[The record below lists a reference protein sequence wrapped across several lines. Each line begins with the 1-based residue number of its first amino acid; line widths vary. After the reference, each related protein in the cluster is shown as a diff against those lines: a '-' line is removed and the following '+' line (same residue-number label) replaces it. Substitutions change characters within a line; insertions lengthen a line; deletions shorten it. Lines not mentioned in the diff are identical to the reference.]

1 MHRRISNTKQFL
13 CSLLRSLTQCIV
25 FWLLHPLMISLP
37 HLEPCVKIRGKREVG
52 RLLVW
57 LTIIGVWGIDRYIKF
72 LVQTNLIPGETLKVI
87 PKVFH
92 LTYVLNPG
100 AAFGLMAGQTWIF
113 IVTAVLVIGGII
125 YGQFRIPR
133 KEKITRLALGIIG
146 GGALGNL
153 YDRLV
158 IGRVVDYLDF
168 QIWSYVFNFADSM
181 IVIGVGLLMLAI
193 YRDEKKATSKS
204 EFDVSDK

>member
-1 MHRRISNTKQFL
+1 M
-13 CSLLRSLTQCIV
+13 
-25 FWLLHPLMISLP
+25 
-37 HLEPCVKIRGKREVG
+37 
-52 RLLVW
+52 LVW
-57 LTIIGVWGIDRYIKF
+57 LTMIGVWIIDRF
-72 LVQTNLIPGETLKVI
+72 LKVLIQTNFIPGETLIVI

-92 LTYVLNPG
+92 LTFVLNPG

-113 IVTAVLVIGGII
+113 VVTALLVIGGVL

-133 KEKITRLALGIIG
+133 REMFIRLAIGMIG

-168 QIWSYVFNFADSM
+168 QIWPYVFNFADSM
-181 IVIGVGLLMLAI
+181 IVLAVGLLMLLI
-193 YRDEKKATSKS
+193 YREEKARGKLEKIDE
-204 EFDVSDK
+204 SDKSINIQTLDNELK